1 MTLPIYPWQEPYL
14 NAVQETDDS
23 KMPHHLMEA
32 IAAIEQRLL
41 SPIDKNS
48 LEYRAI
54 ENTRRGIEV
63 LRAERCPSVTSHGSP
78 ATPKESAAGP
88 SGAITDR
95 D

>member
-1 MTLPIYPWQEPYL
+1 MALPIYAWQQPYL
-14 NAVQETDDS
+14 QAVQETDDS

-41 SPIDKNS
+41 SPIDKSS

-63 LRAERCPSVTSHGSP
+63 LRSERCPSVTNEGSP
-78 ATPKESAAGP
+78 ASSDQQPGGFA
-88 SGAITDR
+88 D
-95 D
+95 

>member
-1 MTLPIYPWQEPYL
+1 MTLPIYAWQQPYL
-14 NAVQETDDS
+14 QAVQETDDS

-48 LEYRAI
+48 LEYKAV

-63 LRAERCPSVTSHGSP
+63 LRAERCPSVTNQGSP
-78 ATPKESAAGP
+78 TIHTEKAGP
-88 SGAITDR
+88 TEN
-95 D
+95 

>member
-1 MTLPIYPWQEPYL
+1 MTLPIYPWQQPYL
-14 NAVQETDDS
+14 QAVQETDDA

-63 LRAERCPSVTSHGSP
+63 LRAERCPSVTSQEGSASSTNKLAVP
-78 ATPKESAAGP
+78 P
-88 SGAITDR
+88 SETTAE
-95 D
+95 